1 MAGASELLDE
11 VVAKLQSAGAASAFI
26 ASPRASNEDAYAFKK
41 LALTVGG
48 RIDFRV
54 GNPQD
59 KVNVRKDEI
68 LQREDRHPN
77 TQGLLNLGLGVT
89 GVAALLADCK
99 AGKVKVL
106 VLQDGSMLKDAG
118 VAEAAKSVPYVVA
131 IATHQGPHLAAA
143 QAVVPAAVWAETDG
157 TFTNFEQRAQR
168 FKRAFD
174 PPGDA
179 RPRWEIALDL
189 LTRLGKP
196 INAAT
201 AADLFVEMA
210 VETKAYA
217 DLTHR
222 SLGSKGRST
231 ANRAQASA

>member
-11 VVAKLQSAGAASAFI
+11 VVSQLQSAGTSSAFL

-41 LALTVGG
+41 LAQAVGG
-48 RIDFRV
+48 RLDFRV

-59 KVNVRKDEI
+59 KVGVRKDQI

-77 TQGLLNLGLGVT
+77 TQGLLNLGLGVS
-89 GVAALLADCK
+89 GVDAILADCK
-99 AGKVKVL
+99 AGKIKVL
-106 VLQDGSMLKDAG
+106 VLQDGGMLKDPA
-118 VAEAAKSVPYVVA
+118 VAEAAKSVPYVAA

-143 QAVVPAAVWAETDG
+143 HAVIPAALWAETDG
-157 TFTNFEQRAQR
+157 TFTNFDQRCQR

-174 PPGDA
+174 APGEA

-196 INAAT
+196 LKAAT
-201 AADLFVEMA
+201 AADLFVELA
-210 VETKAYA
+210 AETRAYA
-217 DLTHR
+217 DFTHR
-222 SLGSKGRST
+222 SLGPKGRVT
-231 ANRAQASA
+231 AAQAQA